1 MRKNHSLAEWIW
13 RWWISLFSTSQI
25 ALLKILLAA
34 APTSKAKTDSINIL
48 ADVLPEE
55 MPWVLQR
62 GQLLDTSCLVCRLS
76 LVPTHLVNTYRDCL
90 QRDFLLSAHQYPLP
104 PSGLSAWLF
113 LAQNSGSGGWHQC
126 QQLVFGW
133 TLPRDELAK
142 RETETKKSMEHF
154 FRQAHKWELLRFPW
168 HRSSSFPSSGSLVY
182 IISDPNTWILAG
194 LPLRPLSALIPS
206 LPIVA
211 SLFSRAWSWALMWT
225 GTRRLL

>member
-13 RWWISLFSTSQI
+13 QWWISLFSTSQI

-104 PSGLSAWLF
+104 SSGLSAWLF
-113 LAQNSGSGGWHQC
+113 LAQNSGSDLEGDTSVSDWYLGEHCQGMSLPKERQKQRNQWSISSDRLISGNSGGFPGTEVQVS
-126 QQLVFGW
+126 QV
-133 TLPRDELAK
+133 LA
-142 RETETKKSMEHF
+142 
-154 FRQAHKWELLRFPW
+154 LLCILYQTQIP
-168 HRSSSFPSSGSLVY
+168 GSLQ
-182 IISDPNTWILAG
+182 G
-194 LPLRPLSALIPS
+194 S
-206 LPIVA
+206 L
-211 SLFSRAWSWALMWT
+211 
-225 GTRRLL
+225 